1 MSFGTANMGRAR
13 VSVKESKLT
22 ARKEVRY
29 IMIIFTNRSY
39 LFILY
44 SELFRLKSNRPRCGL
59 FKKKVYFSGFN
70 NNLKTND

>member
-44 SELFRLKSNRPRCGL
+44 K
-59 FKKKVYFSGFN
+59 
-70 NNLKTND
+70 